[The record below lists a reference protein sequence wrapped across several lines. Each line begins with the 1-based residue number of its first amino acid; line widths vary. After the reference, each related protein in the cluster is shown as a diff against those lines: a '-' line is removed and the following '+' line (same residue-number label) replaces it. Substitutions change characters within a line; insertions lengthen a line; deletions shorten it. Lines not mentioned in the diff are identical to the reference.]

1 MDFYVERNGEYH
13 KLAEI
18 SDCDLQVIEQG
29 KDCDYVHEFTSESM
43 SFVGVVEDKRGRN
56 VVRMICSGGDRGLY
70 NGLTLKEEGY
80 LSPKNAWL

>member
-1 MDFYVERNGEYH
+1 MDLYFERDGQYYKVN
-13 KLAEI
+13 EI
-18 SDCDLQVIEQG
+18 KDCDLQVVEQG
-29 KDCDYVHEFTSESM
+29 KYHDIVRNFTTEEM
-43 SFVGVVEDKRGRN
+43 SFTGIVEDKHGRN